1 MNAPTPSH
9 RNSPGFRGFP
19 EGKVRFT
26 RLPAPFFTELL
37 PQIDDLTELKVS
49 LYALWF
55 LEQLEGA
62 FRFVRL
68 SDFVQDNVF
77 MQGLPD
83 GQPALERG
91 LAGAV
96 SRGTLLK
103 AQLDGESEEYYFLN
117 SPRGRAAIS
126 ALQKGSWRPTDVE
139 RQPVALEMERP
150 NIFRLYEE
158 HIGPLTPMIA
168 ETLKEAEDTYPA
180 EWIEDAVRI
189 AVENNVRRWRYIQ
202 AILRKWQEEG
212 RDDTDRRD
220 TQENRR
226 RYDDWLPH

>member
-1 MNAPTPSH
+1 MHAPNPSQ

-37 PQIDDLTELKVS
+37 PQVDDLAELKVT
-49 LYALWF
+49 LYALWY
-55 LEQLEGA
+55 LEQLEGT

-68 SDFVQDNVF
+68 SDFLQDDLF

-83 GQPALERG
+83 GQPDLERG
-91 LAGAV
+91 LSGAV
-96 SRGTLLK
+96 QRGTLLK
-103 AQLDGESEEYYFLN
+103 ADLEGDPEQYYFLN

-126 ALQKGSWRPTDVE
+126 ALQKGSWRPAEIE
-139 RQPVALEMERP
+139 RQPVALEIDRP
-150 NIFRLYEE
+150 NIFRLYED

-168 ETLKEAEDTYPA
+168 ETLKEAEETYPA

>member
-1 MNAPTPSH
+1 MHAPAHSH
-9 RNSPGFRGFP
+9 PDSPEFRGFP

-37 PQIDDLTELKVS
+37 PQIDDLAELKIS
-49 LYALWF
+49 LYALWY
-55 LEQLEGA
+55 LDQLEGT
-62 FRFVRL
+62 FRFVRQ
-68 SDFVQDNVF
+68 SDFLQDDVF
-77 MQGLPD
+77 MQGLQG
-83 GQPALERG
+83 GQPDLKQG

-96 SRGTLLK
+96 RRGTLLQ
-103 AQLDGESEEYYFLN
+103 AELDGDPEVYYFLN
-117 SPRGRAAIS
+117 SPRGRAAIT
-126 ALQKGSWRPTDVE
+126 ALQNGSWRPAEVE

-150 NIFRLYEE
+150 NIFKLYEE

-226 RYDDWLPH
+226 RYDGWLPR